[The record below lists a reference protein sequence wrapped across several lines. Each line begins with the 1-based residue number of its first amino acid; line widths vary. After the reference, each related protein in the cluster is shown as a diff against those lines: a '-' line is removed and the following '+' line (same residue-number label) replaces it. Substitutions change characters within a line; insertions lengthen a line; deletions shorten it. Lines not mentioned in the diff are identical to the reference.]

1 MKNER
6 GFTAVELIIT
16 LILGLMMLITAY
28 QLYTFVMN
36 DSSATRLRAS
46 ASNLAYEFMREG
58 SAAATNPC
66 TASSSS
72 PLIPTGPGGP
82 QLPSDATASV
92 QITCPPSNL
101 PNSMSYITSTITY
114 GGNTVTHAT
123 YLSPN

>member
-1 MKNER
+1 MKNEH

-16 LILGLMMLITAY
+16 LILGLMMLLTAY

-66 TASSSS
+66 TASSST
-72 PLIPTGPGGP
+72 PTIPATA
-82 QLPSDATASV
+82 QLPSGAQATV
-92 QITCPPSNL
+92 TITCPPANL
-101 PNSMSYITSTITY
+101 PSSMSYITSTITY
-114 GGNTVTHAT
+114 GGTTVTHAT
-123 YLSPN
+123 YISPN